1 MQGVFYKKRNK
12 MKRTGIIL
20 LALASLCTISF
31 SQNVDD
37 ALRYSRLF
45 YGGTARFMSMGGA
58 FTALGGDIST
68 LSQNPAGL
76 GVFRS
81 SELTITPQMFHIQ
94 TNSDFNGSAS
104 DNRYNFNLNQ
114 GGIVS
119 NLISR
124 EGENGL
130 ISLNFG
136 YSFNKTNNFYQ
147 NTLIRGINNNS
158 SMADYWAGIS
168 DGIFYQDLSGS
179 EGIAFDAWVM
189 DTVTG
194 TGGRSYGTV
203 YSNYGDNPPSVYGQS
218 VRRLITNTGFTG
230 EHAISIG
237 GNVSNKFY
245 FGATIGIN
253 QIRFTSHMEHLEST
267 NTSLASGFDSFTYID
282 HYEERGTG
290 YNIKLGA
297 IIKPVEYFRI
307 GLAFHSP
314 TWYRIYDY
322 AYNDITSHFTDGEK
336 YNSYNDPMRF
346 NYYLSTPFRFLA
358 GAAFQI
364 QKLALISA
372 DYEFVDYSTARF
384 RQAGDGYDY
393 TDKNL
398 ALRNTL
404 KPSSNIRIGGELRLN
419 NLYLRTGYGNYGS
432 AFKSD
437 EQNSDLRYSSLS
449 FGIGY
454 RQQNVSIDFAYTNY
468 NYSED
473 NYLYPLDSSFTPA
486 LASIKTSKN
495 MFTLTLAYKLGY

>member
-1 MQGVFYKKRNK
+1 
-12 MKRTGIIL
+12 MKRTGILI
-20 LALASLCTISF
+20 LALVSLCTVSF
-31 SQNVDD
+31 GQNVDD
-37 ALRYSRLF
+37 ALRYSQIF

-81 SELTITPQMFHIQ
+81 SELSITPQLFHVQ
-94 TNSDFNGSAS
+94 TTSNFNGSAS

-114 GGIVS
+114 GGLVS

-124 EGENGL
+124 EGNSGL
-130 ISLNFG
+130 LSLNFG

-147 NTLIRGINNNS
+147 NTLIQGINNYS

-168 DGIFYQDLSGS
+168 DGTFYQDLTGG

-203 YSNYGDNPPSVYGQS
+203 YSNYGDNPPSVYGES
-218 VRRLITNTGFTG
+218 VRRLITNEGYTG

-253 QIRFTSHMEHLEST
+253 QLRYTNHVEHLEST
-267 NTSLASGFDSFTYID
+267 NSTLASGFDSFTYID
-282 HYEERGTG
+282 HYEEKGTG

-297 IIKPVEYFRI
+297 IIKPVEALRI
-307 GLAFHSP
+307 GIAFHSP

-322 AYNDITSHFTDGEK
+322 TYNDITSHFTDGSQ
-336 YNSYNDPMRF
+336 YNSYNDPSRF
-346 NYYLSTPFRFLA
+346 NYYLTTPFRFMA
-358 GAAFQI
+358 GAALQI
-364 QKLALISA
+364 QKMALVSA
-372 DYEFVDYSTARF
+372 EYEFIDYSTAKF
-384 RQAGDGYDY
+384 SQSGDGYDY
-393 TDKNL
+393 SNKNL

-404 KPSSNIRIGGELRLN
+404 KPASNIRLGGELRLN
-419 NLYLRTGYGNYGS
+419 SLYLRTGYGYYGS
-432 AFKSD
+432 AFKSS
-437 EQNSDLRYSSLS
+437 EQNANLSYNSLS

-454 RQQNVSIDFAYTNY
+454 RQQNVSVDFAYTNY
-468 NYSED
+468 NYSSD

-495 MFTLTLAYKLGY
+495 MFTLTLAYKFGY